1 MTPSAP
7 QGGLRLDQRSDHR
20 ALDRGPPVLWAAL
33 LFLLS
38 LCPGAAHAEGR
49 RIAVV
54 IANNFGGPRDPPL
67 EFARRDALRVAQ
79 TFTELGFVAQSDLLL
94 VLDGTAAD
102 AQAALQEAERRAESS
117 ETGMLIVYY
126 SGHADGD
133 ALHLGSSKLGWSE
146 LRDRMK
152 ASSAGLRLVIVD
164 ACQAG
169 SLIAAKGLVPVR
181 GSTTAEPKH
190 RGTAF
195 FMATESSEL
204 AQEAPALGG
213 SFFTHYL
220 VSGLRGAADAN
231 VDGVITLAEAQSYA
245 TNETTRATATWARA
259 AQHPNYDFEF
269 TGHGDVVLT
278 SLREASAVLVLDP
291 ELEGHVAITETGST
305 LAVIE
310 LDKRAGGPLPL
321 ALPNGRY
328 VVHIRGERAVWLAEV
343 VLPWGGTRRLAA
355 DELSMRSYQTVS
367 QKGGMVEVYGNR
379 LELGLALQSSIVRGM
394 GVLPVLHLSYGRRLG
409 SFELGARIIGSRSRL
424 QSIDTMVETTAIG
437 GGLFLAYERPLGL
450 VDLRGWVVAEAQL
463 WRQEVA
469 LSAPRSSGIGGV
481 GVGAGLRVP
490 LWNQIFAE
498 LKLETITYGLN
509 LDGEGHTLR
518 PTVAIGLSLGQHF

>member
-1 MTPSAP
+1 MSSLVPS
-7 QGGLRLDQRSDHR
+7 G
-20 ALDRGPPVLWAAL
+20 ALTAL
-33 LFLLS
+33 LALL
-38 LCPGAAHAEGR
+38 PGIAHAEGR

-54 IANNFGGPRDPPL
+54 IANDFGGPRDPRL

-102 AQAALQEAERRAESS
+102 VRAALDDAERRASS
-117 ETGMLIVYY
+117 SDTGMLIVYY

-133 ALHLGSSKLGWSE
+133 ALHLGGTKFEWGE
-146 LRDRMK
+146 LRERMK
-152 ASSAGLRLVIVD
+152 TSSAALRLAIID

-181 GSTTAEPKH
+181 GSTLTVEPSH

-231 VDGVITLAEAQSYA
+231 ADGVITLAEAQSYA
-245 TNETTRATATWARA
+245 TSETTRATATWARA

-291 ELEGHVAITETGST
+291 GLEGHVAITETGST

-328 VVHIRGERAVWLAEV
+328 VVHIRGDNAVWLAEV
-343 VLPWGGTRRLAA
+343 ILPWGGTRRLAA

-367 QKGGMVEVYGNR
+367 QKGGVVEVYGNR
-379 LELGLALQSSIVRGM
+379 VELGVALQSSIVRGM
-394 GVLPVLHLSYGRRLG
+394 GVLPVLRLSYGRRWG
-409 SFELGARIIGSRSRL
+409 SFELGARILGSRSRIH
-424 QSIDTMVETTAIG
+424 SVDTDVDTTAFG
-437 GGLFLAYERPLGL
+437 GGLFLAYEHPLGL
-450 VDLRGWVVAEAQL
+450 VDLRGWFIAEAQL
-463 WRQEVA
+463 WKQDVA
-469 LSAPRSSGIGGV
+469 LAAARTSAIAGAGI
-481 GVGAGLRVP
+481 GAGLRVP
-490 LWNQIFAE
+490 LWNQLFAQ
-498 LKLETITYGLN
+498 LDLETITYGLR
-509 LDGEGHTLR
+509 LAGEGSTLR
-518 PTVAIGLSLGQHF
+518 PTVSVGLALGQHF